1 MPTWFCH
8 RSVYNKAGGF
18 SEGGKVGLDLPLRF
32 ILPSRFVF
40 RSETQ
45 IFEQYNLF
53 VYFSLLEQNNMNMIW
68 YWSWICLK
76 DLKARFERKNRKKK
90 GRKKQFL
97 VKKKTLFKIHCIV
110 FNLIYDLF
118 IWYIYIQKTLHIC
131 VLEDKVVTMLW
142 PC

>member
-45 IFEQYNLF
+45 IFEQNNLF
-53 VYFSLLEQNNMNMIW
+53 VYFSLLEQNDMNMI
-68 YWSWICLK
+68 
-76 DLKARFERKNRKKK
+76 
-90 GRKKQFL
+90 
-97 VKKKTLFKIHCIV
+97 
-110 FNLIYDLF
+110 
-118 IWYIYIQKTLHIC
+118 
-131 VLEDKVVTMLW
+131 
-142 PC
+142 